1 MFFKVMKIK
10 QRNYKNGPDFTVKNL
25 NAICKV
31 LSLFVNIRLQTPQ
44 YLSMIIRKL
53 IFNHS
58 TYLII
63 ICEKIFHKNILHRYH
78 AFWE

>member
-31 LSLFVNIRLQTPQ
+31 LSLFVNIRLHTP
-44 YLSMIIRKL
+44 
-53 IFNHS
+53 
-58 TYLII
+58 
-63 ICEKIFHKNILHRYH
+63 
-78 AFWE
+78 